1 MSYKD
6 SYNFFDSD
14 EGSNSSFNQSNLVFN
29 TSFPTSNFPF
39 DIFTDTA
46 KVAEGL
52 NEYSAPKKNK
62 SNEESSLLNNS
73 GINDKFNKENNKVKE
88 ISLVVNIEN
97 KSDESKNDGK
107 SNKNKKKILFNI
119 DDSLSTIQQ
128 TQSKKGKKEKTSLN
142 IINDTKNE
150 KKNKNC
156 LHTKFSDDNVRRKSK
171 FIVLSY
177 VKDFINKKIAE
188 KCNDRGFGIRTKK
201 LMTINKSQVSNA
213 NIDYNK
219 AFMHKTLAK
228 IFSDPISS
236 RYTNYPKNQNEK
248 SIEKLINDENRE
260 NRIYFEKLFS
270 LTFLDCV
277 NHFIGNE
284 KIDVLDGLKL
294 FNEMIEDTKE
304 LRNKNIDLDNNDY
317 LEHLRHY
324 FENYKEILEGKKS
337 RKRGK
342 KKNKKNNY

>member
-39 DIFTDTA
+39 DIFTDNVG
-46 KVAEGL
+46 VAEGL
-52 NEYSAPKKNK
+52 NEYSAQKKNK
-62 SNEESSLLNNS
+62 NNEESSLLNKS
-73 GINDKFNKENNKVKE
+73 GINDKLNNENNKDKE

-97 KSDESKNDGK
+97 KPDESKNNGK
-107 SNKNKKKILFNI
+107 TNKNKRKILFNI

-128 TQSKKGKKEKTSLN
+128 TQSKKWKQEKTSLN
-142 IINDTKNE
+142 VNNNT
-150 KKNKNC
+150 KNKNKDKNC
-156 LHTKFSDDNVRRKSK
+156 QHTKFSDDNVRRKSK

-188 KCNDRGFGIRTKK
+188 KCNDGGFGINTKK

-248 SIEKLINDENRE
+248 SIEKLINDENRD
-260 NRIYFEKLFS
+260 NRIYFEKLFN

-304 LRNKNIDLDNNDY
+304 LTNKYIDLDDNDY
-317 LEHLRHY
+317 LKHLRQY
-324 FENYKEILEGKKS
+324 FENYKEIL
-337 RKRGK
+337 
-342 KKNKKNNY
+342 

>member
-39 DIFTDTA
+39 DIFTDNVG
-46 KVAEGL
+46 VAEGL

-62 SNEESSLLNNS
+62 NNEESSLLNKS
-73 GINDKFNKENNKVKE
+73 GINDKLNNENNKDKE

-97 KSDESKNDGK
+97 KSDGSKNNGK
-107 SNKNKKKILFNI
+107 SNKNKRKILFNI

-128 TQSKKGKKEKTSLN
+128 TQSKKWKQEKTSLN
-142 IINDTKNE
+142 VNNNT
-150 KKNKNC
+150 KNKNKDKNC
-156 LHTKFSDDNVRRKSK
+156 QHTKFSDDNVRRKSK

-188 KCNDRGFGIRTKK
+188 KCNDGGFGINTKK

-248 SIEKLINDENRE
+248 SIEKLINDENRD
-260 NRIYFEKLFS
+260 NRIYFEKLFN

-304 LRNKNIDLDNNDY
+304 LTNKYIDLDDNDY
-317 LEHLRHY
+317 LKHLRHY
-324 FENYKEILEGKKS
+324 FENYKEILEGKRS

-342 KKNKKNNY
+342 KKNKKK

>member
-1 MSYKD
+1 MSYKEN
-6 SYNFFDSD
+6 YNFFDSD

-39 DIFTDTA
+39 NIFTDNIGA
-46 KVAEGL
+46 AEGL
-52 NEYSAPKKNK
+52 NEYLAPKKNK
-62 SNEESSLLNNS
+62 NNEDSSLFNNS
-73 GINDKFNKENNKVKE
+73 GINDKLNKDTNKDKEN
-88 ISLVVNIEN
+88 SLVNNIEN
-97 KSDESKNDGK
+97 KSDESRSDGK

-128 TQSKKGKKEKTSLN
+128 TQNKKHKKEKASVN
-142 IINDTKNE
+142 VNHDIKNE
-150 KKNKNC
+150 NKDKNSQ
-156 LHTKFSDDNVRRKSK
+156 HTKFSDDNVRRKSK

-177 VKDFINKKIAE
+177 VKDFINKKIGE
-188 KCNDRGFGIRTKK
+188 KCNDRGFGINTKK
-201 LMTINKSQVSNA
+201 LMTINKRQVSIA

-260 NRIYFEKLFS
+260 NRLYFEKLFN

-284 KIDVLDGLKL
+284 KIDVLNGLKL
-294 FNEMIEDTKE
+294 FNEMIEDTEE
-304 LRNKNIDLDNNDY
+304 LENKNINLDDNDY
-317 LEHLRHY
+317 LKHLRHY
-324 FENYKEILEGKKS
+324 FENYKEILERKKS

-342 KKNKKNNY
+342 KKNKKK